1 MLHYACLFKKNS
13 CRLYTYSGKFPSL
26 KRLCSGYGGKFCHNS
41 LNNCDNLCRKYSRY
55 LRQKIICKSRGTVPI
70 HWGKVKHYMYLRITR
85 PPAHILAR
93 SIPPGCQVSYT
104 KNWTK
109 LFGNLVCEIRR
120 WIPSSS
126 PPPHAGHGC
135 TPHSSRQGHAVLATR
150 NNFSSYL
157 RKAFLWASMANP

>member
-1 MLHYACLFKKNS
+1 MLHYACLFMQNS
-13 CRLYTYSGKFPSL
+13 CKLYTYSGKFPSL
-26 KRLCSGYGGKFCHNS
+26 KRLYSGYGGKFLQEH
-41 LNNCDNLCRKYSRY
+41 LYIKLKVGAFP
-55 LRQKIICKSRGTVPI
+55 RGYIQP
-70 HWGKVKHYMYLRITR
+70 KLY
-85 PPAHILAR
+85 PPL
-93 SIPPGCQVSYT
+93 CQVSCT

-109 LFGNLVCEIRR
+109 LYGNLVCEIRW

-126 PPPHAGHGC
+126 PPPHARHGC